1 MSDYGMR
8 LWQNDQNAQAR
19 DFAARM
25 AAGLLSGSHGMG
37 APQGGAMGMFPFGS
51 GPMGQTGVTT
61 VDDTL
66 QQAVYTDIMS
76 GAILTSGGLLLFGTG
91 VVSGNFSVRYS
102 QSEAGTTVKVPYFK
116 VMPPMQTIASD
127 GDEGIPVKLESE
139 EEQNTVRHGYLGAIM
154 TEMSQLFSPFGG
166 LMPAEFRAQAAV
178 RNAEWADGLLIDEAI
193 NKAIAAGT
201 ATNPQ
206 AKRYLSVYSATAPGV
221 NFRRSTYLQG
231 LRARGAMGFNEKPAL
246 LVVHTDVIAD
256 MAMVNDAIGNP
267 NLVSGV
273 GGQDMMQINASSA
286 SPTGLMLVPY
296 MIPIAVTDL
305 AQFKP
310 AVTGGNLQKY
320 RTLGLWPR
328 ALGWNQNPALRIETN
343 RNIRI
348 PSDEM
353 AGHTYAVAHAFLRRD
368 MSPLPG
374 MFVWEHNVV

>member
-1 MSDYGMR
+1 MR

-19 DFAARM
+19 DMAARM
-25 AAGLLSGSHGMG
+25 AAGLMGLGMG
-37 APQGGAMGMFPFGS
+37 AQGSGPAGMFPFG
-51 GPMGQTGVTT
+51 GGMPLGQTGVTT

-76 GAILTSGGLLLFGTG
+76 GAILTSGNLLLFGTG
-91 VVSGNFSVRYS
+91 VVVGNFSVRYS
-102 QSEAGTTVKVPYFK
+102 QSESGTTVKVPYFK
-116 VMPPMQTIASD
+116 VMPPMQTIAND
-127 GDEGIPVKLESE
+127 GDEGIPTKLESE
-139 EEQNTVRHGYLGAIM
+139 EEQNVVRHGYVGAIM
-154 TEMSQLFSPFGG
+154 TEMAQLFSPFGG

-178 RNAEWADGLLIDEAI
+178 RNAEWADGLLVDEAI
-193 NKAIAAGT
+193 SKGIAAGSD
-201 ATNPQ
+201 Q
-206 AKRYLSVYSATAPGV
+206 AKRYLSVYQTAAPP
-221 NFRRSTYLQG
+221 NKFRRTTYLQG
-231 LRARGAMGFNEKPAL
+231 LRNRGAMGFNEKPAL

-273 GGQDMMQINASSA
+273 GSQDMMQINASSA

-296 MIPIAVTDL
+296 MVPIAVTDL

-310 AVTGGNLQKY
+310 TVSGGNLQKY

-328 ALGWNQNPALRIETN
+328 ALGWNQNPSLRIETN

-353 AGHTYAVAHAFLRRD
+353 AGHTYAVAHAFKRRD

-374 MFVWEHNVV
+374 VFVWEHN